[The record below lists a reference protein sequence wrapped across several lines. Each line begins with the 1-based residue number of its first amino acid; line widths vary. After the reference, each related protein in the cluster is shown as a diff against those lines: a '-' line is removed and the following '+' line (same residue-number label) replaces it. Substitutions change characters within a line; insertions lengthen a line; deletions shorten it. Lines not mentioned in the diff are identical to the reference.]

1 MSTQTYYESDDFWD
15 SLDDFRSQEEIDAE
29 DEYIESRGGIDK
41 CMNCGKYKYN
51 DELSYPDQTCIKG
64 CVNPNEY

>member
-1 MSTQTYYESDDFWD
+1 MSTQIYYESDEFWD
-15 SLDDFRSQEEIDAE
+15 SLDDFRSQVDIDAE

-51 DELSYPDQTCIKG
+51 DELSYPGQTCIKG